1 VSGFGFMIGS
11 KGLSAITPPWTTL
24 SAYDLNEGV
33 IKWQIPLGEVPDLES
48 TGVHGVGTHYP
59 KIGPVITAGGL
70 IFTGT
75 RDRPIRAFDLETG
88 KVVFEKQIE
97 DGDGRHTVDIR
108 GGGQRVPCV
117 LRRRP
122 GLTRAAEEP
131 VRGAYVAFALPLTA
145 KAIRNPEQF
154 R

>member
-1 VSGFGFMIGS
+1 M
-11 KGLSAITPPWTTL
+11 
-24 SAYDLNEGV
+24 EG
-33 IKWQIPLGEVPDLES
+33 IPSIYEAE
-48 TGVHGVGTHYP
+48 
-59 KIGPVITAGGL
+59 
-70 IFTGT
+70 
-75 RDRPIRAFDLETG
+75 
-88 KVVFEKQIE
+88 
-97 DGDGRHTVDIR
+97 GREYL
-108 GGGQRVPCV
+108 V